1 MGRVSA
7 GVKGIS
13 LREDDEVVEM
23 LVIHADEQG
32 VHVLTVSENGYGKR
46 TAARDYPPKPRG
58 GMGVIDI
65 RAHDRNGPVV
75 ASKVVRTTDQVMI
88 ITREGVMIRTHVDGV
103 SEYGRNTNGVR
114 LIALSSGDQVI
125 GLAPVIDREENAD
138 QGSDENDADPNSSE
152 AS

>member
-1 MGRVSA
+1 M
-7 GVKGIS
+7 
-13 LREDDEVVEM
+13 
-23 LVIHADEQG
+23 
-32 VHVLTVSENGYGKR
+32 LTVSENGYGKR
-46 TAARDYPPKPRG
+46 TATRDYPTKHRG

-125 GLAPVIDREENAD
+125 GLAPVIDREEGAAQD
-138 QGSDENDADPNSSE
+138 AMGSDENATAPNASE
-152 AS
+152 VS